1 MTKLFTD
8 LQAWREERRAQC
20 RAGTSLGFVPTMGAL
35 HEGHLSLVQRSGSEN
50 DATLVSIFVNPTQF
64 DDRVDYE
71 KYPRSVDDDMR
82 MLRAAEADYV
92 LLPTQADLY
101 PDAFRY
107 RVSEVDRSRT
117 LEGAHRPGH
126 FDAVLTVVLKLLQLA
141 RAERAYFGEKDW
153 QQLQLV
159 RGMADAF
166 FLSTVIVPVGT
177 VREDD
182 GLALS
187 SRNRRLAATDRAKAP
202 AFHRALLES
211 ASPDE
216 ATRVLRD
223 GGFVVDYVE
232 DVEGRRLG
240 AVRLGG
246 VRLIDNVA
254 LNGGPEGPHYSGR
267 PEGPHYSGGP
277 EGPPYEDS

>member
-1 MTKLFTD
+1 MRASCARGPAHRRADDSHDRDRRRRGDRRAGTGASGSLGRRLGSGTSVRPALHRRRNGAHRRAQCLRCRRERHTLSRPGGELLMTKPFTD
-8 LQAWREERRAQC
+8 LQAWREERRTQC
-20 RAGTSLGFVPTMGAL
+20 RAGRSLGFVPTMGAL
-35 HEGHLSLVQRSGSEN
+35 HEGHLSLVQRSRSEN
-50 DATLVSIFVNPTQF
+50 DGTLVSIFVNPTQF

-71 KYPRSVDDDMR
+71 KYPRRVDDDMQ
-82 MLRAAEADYV
+82 MLRAAGADYV

-107 RVSEVDRSRT
+107 RVSEVDHSRT

-166 FLSTVIVPVGT
+166 FLPTLIVPVGT
-177 VREDD
+177 VRELD

-187 SRNRRLAATDRAKAP
+187 SRNRRLAAADRA
-202 AFHRALLES
+202 
-211 ASPDE
+211 
-216 ATRVLRD
+216 
-223 GGFVVDYVE
+223 
-232 DVEGRRLG
+232 
-240 AVRLGG
+240 
-246 VRLIDNVA
+246 
-254 LNGGPEGPHYSGR
+254 
-267 PEGPHYSGGP
+267 
-277 EGPPYEDS
+277 